1 MLPHSEVSSGYDLYT
16 IKRAIY
22 YLHGSRLLPRTE
34 LVLRAT
40 SSTPDSSLGR
50 MCLYPLQYRVES
62 HAGWPSLGSG
72 AKGYANY
79 GVSII

>member
-1 MLPHSEVSSGYDLYT
+1 MITSLQVGSGYDLYT

-34 LVLRAT
+34 IVLRAT

-50 MCLYPLQYRVES
+50 MCRYPLQYRVES

-72 AKGYANY
+72 A
-79 GVSII
+79 